1 MTIVTADTIVF
12 GAKVTTLDD
21 DASDVVTAFAI
32 RGERFLAV
40 GDEAEVMRWRDDQ
53 TRLIDAGGRRV
64 IPGLNDSHLHAVRG
78 GLLYN
83 LELRWDGVVTLERG
97 LEMVREQ
104 ADRTPVGQWVRVM
117 GGWSP
122 FQFAEKRMPTVA
134 ELNEAAPDTP
144 VLVLFAYSEVIL
156 NKAAVERL
164 RLTQP
169 GEQTSGG
176 RYEFIDGGAT
186 VTGNTAVY
194 ATIAKLPGLTEFA
207 DRLNSTQNFLRELNR
222 FGLTSTVDAG
232 ESATTYPDDY
242 NALQTLASR
251 PRFPVRIS
259 NFLFA
264 QRPGAELEAWTKW
277 TAEETPGLNHSASRM
292 NGYVLEGA
300 GEVMVWDAHDFEN
313 FMEPRPEWNGGV
325 EAELTEV
332 TRVIAAHQWPIRM
345 HATYDET
352 ITRILD
358 VFERVFHDTGYTGRW
373 AIDHAETIK
382 PANIARIKAMGGGIA
397 VQNRLAYSGEFFAE
411 RYGNQAAAAA
421 SPLRQLVDAGIPVG
435 AGTDATRPSS
445 YNPWLSLYWMV
456 TGKTVGRTQIAA
468 PESRLSRKEALRLYT
483 VGSAWFSG
491 EEELK
496 GKITPGQ
503 YADFAMLSDDYL
515 EVPDEAIRTIESM
528 LTVTGGDVVY
538 SAGPFAELTPDPIP
552 AVSPSWSPVAAFGG
566 YQQEAKQL
574 ALAAGRA

>member
-1 MTIVTADTIVF
+1 MTIVSADTIVF

-21 DASDVVTAFAI
+21 DAADNATAFAV

-40 GDEAEVMRWRDDQ
+40 GDEAEVMRWRDDR

-78 GLLYN
+78 ALNYN
-83 LELRWDGVVTLERG
+83 LELRWDGVATLERG

-104 ADRTPVGQWVRVM
+104 AYRTPTGQWVRVM

-122 FQFAEKRMPTVA
+122 FQFAERRMPTVA

-144 VLVLFAYSEVIL
+144 VLLLFAYSEVIL
-156 NKAAVERL
+156 NRAAVDTMRL
-164 RLTQP
+164 KP
-169 GEQTSGG
+169 GEQTAGG
-176 RYEFIDGGAT
+176 HYEFIDGGAT
-186 VTGNTAVY
+186 VTGSAAVY
-194 ATIAKLPGLTEFA
+194 ATIAKLPALTELA

-242 NALQTLASR
+242 AALQMLASR

-264 QRPGAELEAWTKW
+264 QKPGAELEAWTKW
-277 TAEETPGLNHSASRM
+277 TAEETPGVNHAPSRL

-313 FMEPRPEWNGGV
+313 FMEPRPEWNGDV
-325 EAELTEV
+325 EAELTAV
-332 TRVIAAHQWPIRM
+332 TLVIAAHQWPIRM

-358 VFERVFHDTGYTGRW
+358 VFERAFHETGYTGRW

-397 VQNRLAYSGEFFAE
+397 VQNRLAFSGEFFAE
-411 RYGNQAAAAA
+411 RYGEQAAAAA

-456 TGKTVGRTQIAA
+456 TGKTVGGTQIAA
-468 PESRLSRKEALRLYT
+468 PESRLSREEALALYT

-496 GKITPGQ
+496 GRIAPGQ
-503 YADFAMLSDDYL
+503 YADFAVLSDDYL
-515 EVPDEAIRTIESM
+515 EVPEERIRTIESV

-538 SAGPFAELTPDPIP
+538 SAAPFAELTPDLIP
-552 AVSPSWSPVAAFGG
+552 PVTPAWSPIAAFGG
-566 YQQEAKQL
+566 YQQDAHQP
-574 ALAAGRA
+574 ALADGRA